1 MTRDALNGNLLIILI
16 ITMVVSCSAS
26 RSITTHIKARQDTQK
41 NITDSQTNKKLDS
54 IPVQNLNAEEKQARK
69 EVMKSVASSSKAA
82 NTADPKDVDK
92 LVEAVSNS
100 NRMVS
105 EMFNNWIASR
115 MENDSLRWES
125 KYKDKKITALE
136 NKNKEEEQIGKSVL
150 AAVTTTSKISLSVIL
165 IFGVLLLTLSV
176 ITYLKVKTKT
186 EVDKLKEDNE

>member
-41 NITDSQTNKKLDS
+41 NIADSQTNKKLDS
-54 IPVQNLNAEEKQARK
+54 IPVQNLNAEEKQVRK

-92 LVEAVSNS
+92 LVEAISNS

-125 KYKDKKITALE
+125 KYKDRKITELE

>member
-165 IFGVLLLTLSV
+165 IFGILLLTLSV

>member
-41 NITDSQTNKKLDS
+41 NIADSQTNKKLDS
-54 IPVQNLNAEEKQARK
+54 IPVQNLNAEEKQVRK